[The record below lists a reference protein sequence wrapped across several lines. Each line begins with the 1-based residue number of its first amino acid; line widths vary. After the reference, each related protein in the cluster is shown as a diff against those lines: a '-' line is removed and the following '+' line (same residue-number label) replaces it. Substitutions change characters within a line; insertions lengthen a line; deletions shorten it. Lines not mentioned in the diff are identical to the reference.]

1 MLDSKA
7 LTKIQS
13 VILIAIIAVAAVG
26 GSAAYYLL
34 NGKTQ
39 TIENIKI
46 GVCGDLDMH
55 DGKAAWRGATFAA
68 EQINAQG
75 GILGRNLT
83 VIGEDDD
90 SETPPGDIAIATNAL
105 TKLITVDKADYII
118 SPQAIWEQTY
128 QDICAEHKTIFI
140 SVSSVLDSDTQR
152 VLDNYDKYKY
162 FFRVWATNVTSAI
175 DGESDSTRTVRNY
188 TGFSKVA
195 FLVED
200 FPFANQFAEGVKQRL
215 LDYGFNVVYY
225 QTFPPGTTDFT
236 SYFAA
241 IEASGAQ
248 ILSPFAWTQ
257 SCYSLVTEH
266 FDRQS
271 PFVLWGP
278 IGLAS
283 ESNFW
288 NLTDGKCA
296 GVSFVGLPIVSG
308 YPLTNK
314 TVPTREAYMQRWGDI
329 PNAFATA
336 SYDAVR
342 FILSDAIKRAGTTE
356 TDAVIKALEKTDIET
371 SMARRFVFTS
381 SHDVMIG
388 SAGPNIPSEDY
399 MLVCLFQWQN
409 GTQVPVY
416 PKQLLDE
423 AGASYKYP
431 DWKGPWSNMQ
441 TP

>member
-13 VILIAIIAVAAVG
+13 AALIAIIIAAAVA
-26 GSAAYYLL
+26 GSAAYVLWS
-34 NGKTQ
+34 GPAQ
-39 TIENIKI
+39 SAETIRI
-46 GVCGDLDMH
+46 GICADLDMPY
-55 DGKAAWRGATFAA
+55 GKATWRGAVLAA

-75 GILGRNLT
+75 GVLGRNLT

-90 SETPPGDIAIATNAL
+90 SNTPPSDIAIATNAL

-118 SPQAIWEQTY
+118 SPQALFEQTY

-140 SVSSVLDSDTQR
+140 SVFSVSDNDTQR
-152 VLDNYDKYKY
+152 VLDNYGKYKY
-162 FFRVWATNVTSAI
+162 FFRVWAGNVSSAV
-175 DGESDSTRTVRNY
+175 DGMSDSTRTVRNY
-188 TGFSKVA
+188 TGFNKVA
-195 FLVED
+195 FLVENIPVTGQ
-200 FPFANQFAEGVKQRL
+200 FPERTKQRL
-215 LDYGFNVVYY
+215 LDYGFDVVYY
-225 QTFPPGTTDFT
+225 QEFPLMTADFT

-248 ILSPFAWTQ
+248 ILVPFVFTQ
-257 SCYSLVTEH
+257 SCYSLVKEYSE
-266 FDRQS
+266 RQS
-271 PFVLWGP
+271 PFVLWGN
-278 IGLAS
+278 IALAA
-283 ESNFW
+283 EGNFW
-288 NLTDGKCA
+288 NLTNGNCDS
-296 GVSFVGLPIVSG
+296 VSFVGLPIASG

-314 TVPTREAYMQRWGDI
+314 TVATREAYMQRWGDVPDAI
-329 PNAFATA
+329 ATA

-356 TDAVIKALEKTDIET
+356 TDAVIKALEKTDVET

-388 SAGPNIPSEDY
+388 LAGPNIPSEDY
-399 MLVCLFQWQN
+399 LLVCLLQWQN

-416 PKQLLDE
+416 PKQVMDE
-423 AGASYKYP
+423 AGATYQYP
-431 DWKGPWSNMQ
+431 PWQGPWSNKQ

>member
-1 MLDSKA
+1 MNSKA

-13 VILIAIIAVAAVG
+13 VALVAIIVVAAVA
-26 GSAAYYLL
+26 GSLAYMFWSGPAAS
-34 NGKTQ
+34 TE
-39 TIENIKI
+39 TIKI
-46 GVCGDLDMH
+46 GVCGDLDMVV
-55 DGKAAWRGATFAA
+55 GKSTFQGATLAA

-90 SETPPGDIAIATNAL
+90 GNTPPGDIAIATNAL

-118 SPQAIWEQTY
+118 SPEGLWEQTY
-128 QDICAEHKTIFI
+128 QDICAEHKTIYL
-140 SVSSVLDSDTQR
+140 SVLSLLDSDTQR

-175 DGESDSTRTVRNY
+175 DGESDSMRTVRNY
-188 TGFSKVA
+188 TGFNKVA

-200 FPFANQFAEGVKQRL
+200 FPIYNQFAGGVKKRL
-215 LDYGFNVVYY
+215 LDYGFSVVYY
-225 QTFPPGTTDFT
+225 QTFPPATADFT

-248 ILSPFAWTQ
+248 ILSPFAFTQ

-288 NLTDGKCA
+288 NLTDGKCD
-296 GVSFVGLPIVSG
+296 GVSFVGLPIASG

-314 TVPTREAYMQRWGDI
+314 TVATRQAYIQRWGDV
-329 PNAFATA
+329 PDGAATA
-336 SYDAVR
+336 SYDSVR

-356 TDAVIKALEKTDIET
+356 TEAVIKALEKTDVET

-388 SAGPNIPSEDY
+388 AAGPNVPSEDY

-416 PKQLLDE
+416 PKQIMQE
-423 AGASYKYP
+423 AGATYQYP
-431 DWKGPWSNMQ
+431 PWKGPWSNMQ

>member
-1 MLDSKA
+1 LDSKA

-13 VILIAIIAVAAVG
+13 VALIAIIVVAAVAG
-26 GSAAYYLL
+26 SLAYVFWSGSAQSAEA
-34 NGKTQ
+34 
-39 TIENIKI
+39 IRI
-46 GVCGDLDMH
+46 GICADLDMPY
-55 DGKAAWRGATFAA
+55 GKATWRGAVLAA

-75 GILGRNLT
+75 GVLGRNLT

-90 SETPPGDIAIATNAL
+90 SNTPPGDIAIATNAL
-105 TKLITVDKADYII
+105 TKLITVDKAEYII
-118 SPQAIWEQTY
+118 SPQGIWEQTY
-128 QDICAEHKTIFI
+128 QDICSQHKRIYI
-140 SVSSVLDSDTQR
+140 STLSLSDSDTQR

-175 DGESDSTRTVRNY
+175 DGESDSMRTVRNY

-200 FPFANQFAEGVKQRL
+200 FPFANQFAEGVRQKAR
-215 LDYGFNVVYY
+215 DYGFDVVYY
-225 QTFPPGTTDFT
+225 QTFPTATADFT

-283 ESNFW
+283 ETNFW
-288 NLTDGKCA
+288 NLTDGKCEA
-296 GVSFVGLPIVSG
+296 VSFVGLPIASG

-314 TVPTREAYMQRWGDI
+314 TVATRQAYIQRWGDI
-329 PNAFATA
+329 PDAIATA
-336 SYDAVR
+336 SYDSVR

-356 TDAVIKALEKTDIET
+356 TEAVIKALEKTDVET

-388 SAGPNIPSEDY
+388 AAGPNIPSEDY

-416 PKQLLDE
+416 PKQIMQE
-423 AGASYKYP
+423 AGATFQYP
-431 DWKGPWSNMQ
+431 PWKGPWSNMQ